1 MKDST
6 RHGHDAPAQGRQPH
20 ERQPASQPPL
30 KDQDRT
36 HTRHSERHIDKQLED
51 TFPASDPPAT
61 GGVTRIEPDTPPGTH
76 DDGPWEDKHK
86 RDDQ

>member
-6 RHGHDAPAQGRQPH
+6 RSGRDAPAH
-20 ERQPASQPPL
+20 EQRRDPTPPL
-30 KDQDRT
+30 KDQDQT
-36 HTRHSERHIDKQLED
+36 KTRHSERHIDKQLED

-76 DDGPWEDKHK
+76 DGGPWEDPAK
-86 RDDQ
+86 RRDE

>member
-6 RHGHDAPAQGRQPH
+6 RHGHDAPAH
-20 ERQPASQPPL
+20 ERQPDPQPPL
-30 KDQDRT
+30 KEHDQTR
-36 HTRHSERHIDKQLED
+36 TRHSERHIDKQLED

-76 DDGPWEDKHK
+76 DDGPWQEK
-86 RDDQ
+86 RESDPE

>member
-6 RHGHDAPAQGRQPH
+6 RSGHATPAHTPH
-20 ERQPASQPPL
+20 RDQSPPL
-30 KDQDRT
+30 KHQDHT
-36 HTRHSERHIDKQLED
+36 KTRHSEQHIDKQLED

-76 DDGPWEDKHK
+76 DDGPWQNPAK
-86 RDDQ
+86 RRDA

>member
-6 RHGHDAPAQGRQPH
+6 RSGHGAPEPKQRTDPS
-20 ERQPASQPPL
+20 RPL
-30 KDQDRT
+30 KPEERT

-61 GGVTRIEPDTPPGTH
+61 GGITRIEPDTPPGTH
-76 DDGPWEDKHK
+76 DDGPWQDKRQR
-86 RDDQ
+86 RDQ